1 MFTPEPE
8 IVYEKLVKGVAS
20 FFKECGKERAVLGL
34 SGGIDSAVVLCIA
47 REALGKENVQAI
59 LMPSPFS
66 TLHSVTDA
74 VELAD
79 NLNIEYSVVP
89 IESIYNRYMK
99 ELEELFCGEVKGIT
113 QENIQARI
121 RANILMAYSNNTGA
135 LVLNTS
141 NKSELAMGYGT
152 LYGDLTGALMVIA
165 DIYKLQVYSLAN
177 YINSLKKVIPD
188 SVLTK
193 EPSAELR
200 EDQKDSDSLPEY
212 SILDPHLHSMIE
224 KGKSAKEIISGGG
237 DRVLIDRVEKLMSQS
252 AFKGH
257 QLPPMLQIGENP
269 LLPAHK
275 CIKCS

>member
-8 IVYEKLVKGVAS
+8 IVYEKLVKGVAA

-47 REALGKENVQAI
+47 KEALGNENVHAV

-79 NLNIEYSVVP
+79 NLNVEYSVVP
-89 IESIYNRYMK
+89 IESVYNRYVK
-99 ELEELFCGEVKGIT
+99 ELEDLFCGDIKGIT
-113 QENIQARI
+113 LENIQARI

-165 DIYKLQVYSLAN
+165 DIYKLQVYSLAH

-200 EDQKDSDSLPEY
+200 EDQKDSDSIPEY
-212 SILDPHLHSMIE
+212 SILDPVLHSMVE
-224 KGKSAKEIISGGG
+224 EGKSAKEMITSGS
-237 DRVLIDRVEKLMSQS
+237 DRVLIDRIVKLMSGS

-257 QLPPMLQIGENP
+257 QLPPMLQLGDNP
-269 LLPAHK
+269 LLPAYK
-275 CIKCS
+275 CIKCN

>member
-1 MFTPEPE
+1 MFTPEPDV
-8 IVYEKLVKGVAS
+8 VYAKLVKGTAA
-20 FFKECGKERAVLGL
+20 FFRECGKERAVLGL

-47 REALGKENVQAI
+47 VEALGKENVHAI

-66 TLHSVTDA
+66 TLHSVADA

-79 NLNIEYSVVP
+79 NIGVEYSVTP
-89 IESIYNRYMK
+89 IDTIYSRYVK
-99 ELEELFCGEVKGIT
+99 EMEDLFCGEIKGIT
-113 QENIQARI
+113 LENIQARI

-177 YINSLKKVIPD
+177 YINTIKRVIPE
-188 SVLTK
+188 SILTK

-212 SILDPHLHSMIE
+212 SVLDPVLHSMIE
-224 KGKSAKEIISGGG
+224 MGKSAGEMIDSGS
-237 DRVLIDRVEKLMSQS
+237 DRVLIDRIVRLMSQS
-252 AFKGH
+252 TFKGH
-257 QLPPMLQIGENP
+257 QLPPMLQLGGSP
-269 LLPAHK
+269 LMPLYK
-275 CIKCS
+275 CFKCS

>member
-1 MFTPEPE
+1 MFSPEPE
-8 IVYEKLVKGVAS
+8 IVYEKLVKGVAA

-47 REALGKENVQAI
+47 KEALGKENVHAI

-66 TLHSVTDA
+66 TLHSVADA

-79 NLNIEYSVVP
+79 NLSIEYTVVP
-89 IESIYNRYMK
+89 IESVYNRYVK
-99 ELEELFCGEVKGIT
+99 ELEDLFCGDIKGIT
-113 QENIQARI
+113 LENIQARI

-165 DIYKLQVYSLAN
+165 DIYKLQVYSLAR
-177 YINSLKKVIPD
+177 YINTLDRVIPD

-212 SILDPHLHSMIE
+212 SILDPLLHSMIE
-224 KGKSAKEIISGGG
+224 CGKSAKELISEGG
-237 DRVLIDRVEKLMSQS
+237 DRVLIDRVVKLMSVS

-257 QLPPMLQIGENP
+257 QLPQMLLLGENP
-269 LLPAHK
+269 LLPVYK
-275 CIKCS
+275 CIKCN

>member
-1 MFTPEPE
+1 MFTPEPDV
-8 IVYEKLVKGVAS
+8 VYAKLVKGTAS
-20 FFKECGKERAVLGL
+20 FFRECGKERAVLGL

-47 REALGKENVQAI
+47 VEALGKENVHAI

-66 TLHSVTDA
+66 TLHSVADA

-79 NLNIEYSVVP
+79 NIGVEYSVTP
-89 IESIYNRYMK
+89 IDAIYSRYVK
-99 ELEELFCGEVKGIT
+99 EMEDLFCGEIKGIT
-113 QENIQARI
+113 LENIQARI

-165 DIYKLQVYSLAN
+165 DIYKLHVYSLAN
-177 YINSLKKVIPD
+177 YINTIKRVIPE
-188 SVLTK
+188 SILTK

-212 SILDPHLHSMIE
+212 SVLDPVLHSMIE
-224 KGKSAKEIISGGG
+224 MGKSAGEMIDSGS
-237 DRVLIDRVEKLMSQS
+237 DRVLIDRIVKLMSQS
-252 AFKGH
+252 TFKGH
-257 QLPPMLQIGENP
+257 QLPPMLQLGENP
-269 LLPAHK
+269 LLPLYK
-275 CIKCS
+275 CFKCS